1 MGLGVFLE
9 SWKPPKTVL
18 LLVSRE
24 DSKMMIF
31 MFESIIWPCQSSLIH
46 VVLVVLASLIHVAGM
61 KSLEVLGL
69 HDWQDFICLD

>member
-1 MGLGVFLE
+1 MEMCCTVILNL
-9 SWKPPKTVL
+9 WKTTKTVL

-31 MFESIIWPCQSSLIH
+31 MFVSIIRQRSTSSTSI
-46 VVLVVLASLIHVAGM
+46 

-69 HDWQDFICLD
+69 HDWHWQDFICLD